1 MTEVISVTRTVLD
14 TKTSDE
20 KLSDQEYTE
29 DIAPVNERS
38 TTEARLLRKL
48 DVRFLPTVFLI
59 YLMNYIDRTA
69 IATARLKGLE
79 EDLGLSDIQYDTAVA
94 ILYASYCSAQIPSN
108 MILNRIKRPSL
119 YIGCCVVAWGLTS
132 ALTGIT
138 RNYAGILSCRLFL
151 GFPEAAFYPGAI
163 YLLSRWYT
171 RKELAFRASLFYSG
185 SLLSTAFG
193 NLMAAGILANL
204 EEKRGIRGWRWLFF
218 IEGALTISVGI
229 IAMWSLPDLP
239 NNTRWISVNER
250 QLAQARLAEDTGEA
264 DEDLAQDSMWEGLKM
279 AVKDVRVLIFALMEM
294 SLLLG
299 LSFVNFFPTLTAT
312 LGFDTTITLLLAADK
327 KASVDLGDGRLLF
340 ELAACWYAYRI
351 SYYQGLTGGLADKTG
366 ERFWHLSLP
375 WWGAIA
381 GTIVAL
387 STSSITGRYIS
398 LFLMAS
404 GFAGFTLILVW
415 LSNTITRPPAKRAAS
430 IGLVNGVGNVGNL
443 IGSYTWKAKWGPQ
456 YHRSMEIGVAALL
469 FSVSLASVMRFIL
482 VRKNKRLDEDEIGG
496 LKGANQKRIEDAA
509 CLEGITMEEAM
520 ERKKGFRYLY

>member
-1 MTEVISVTRTVLD
+1 MTEAVYATRSILD
-14 TKTSDE
+14 TKSSDE
-20 KLSDQEYTE
+20 KLSDQQYTE

-38 TTEARLLRKL
+38 TEEARLLRKL
-48 DVRFLPTVFLI
+48 DVRFLPTIFLI

-79 EDLGLSDIQYDTAVA
+79 EDLGLSDIQYDTAIAV
-94 ILYASYCSAQIPSN
+94 LYASYCSAQIPSN

-119 YIGCCVVAWGLTS
+119 YIGCCVIAWGLTS
-132 ALTGIT
+132 ALTGVT

-185 SLLSTAFG
+185 SLLSIAFG
-193 NLMAAGILANL
+193 NLMAAGILDNL
-204 EEKRGIRGWRWLFF
+204 EGKRGIRGWRWLFF

-239 NNTRWISVNER
+239 SNTRWISVNER

-264 DEDLAQDSMWEGLKM
+264 DEDLAQDSMWEGLRM

-299 LSFVNFFPTLTAT
+299 LSFVIFFPTLTAT
-312 LGFDTTITLLLAADK
+312 LGFDTKITLLLASPPWILATVVCCLNSLHAD
-327 KASVDLGDGRLLF
+327 R
-340 ELAACWYAYRI
+340 
-351 SYYQGLTGGLADKTG
+351 TG
-366 ERFWHLSLP
+366 ERFWHLTLP

-381 GTIVAL
+381 GTIIAL
-387 STSSITGRYIS
+387 STFSTTGRYIS

-404 GFAGFTLILVW
+404 GNAGFTLILVW

-430 IGLVNGVGNVGNL
+430 IGLVNGVGNIGSL
-443 IGSYTWKAKWGPQ
+443 IGSYAWKAEWGPL
-456 YHRSMEIGVAALL
+456 YHRSMEISVAALL

-496 LKGANQKRIEDAA
+496 LKGVNQKRIEDAA
-509 CLEGITMEEAM
+509 SLEGITMEEAI

>member
-1 MTEVISVTRTVLD
+1 
-14 TKTSDE
+14 
-20 KLSDQEYTE
+20 
-29 DIAPVNERS
+29 
-38 TTEARLLRKL
+38 
-48 DVRFLPTVFLI
+48 
-59 YLMNYIDRTA
+59 MNYIDRSA
-69 IATARLKGLE
+69 ITTARLKGLE
-79 EDLGLSDIQYDTAVA
+79 EDLGLSDIQYDTALA

-132 ALTGIT
+132 ALTGMT
-138 RNYAGILSCRLFL
+138 RNYTGILCCRLFL
-151 GFPEAAFYPGAI
+151 GLPEAAFYPGAV

-193 NLMAAGILANL
+193 NLMAAGILANM
-204 EEKRGIRGWRWLFF
+204 EGKRGIRGWRWLFL
-218 IEGALTISVGI
+218 IEGALTIFVGI
-229 IAMWSLPDLP
+229 ISMWSLPDLP
-239 NNTRWISVNER
+239 SNTRWISVNER

-299 LSFVNFFPTLTAT
+299 LSFGNFFPTLTAT
-312 LGFDTTITLLLAADK
+312 LGFDTTITLLLAAPPWIWTTVVCCLN
-327 KASVDLGDGRLLF
+327 SLH
-340 ELAACWYAYRI
+340 
-351 SYYQGLTGGLADKTG
+351 ADRTG
-366 ERFWHLSLP
+366 ERFWHLTLP
-375 WWGAIA
+375 WCGAIA

-387 STSSITGRYIS
+387 STSSTTGRYIS

-404 GFAGFTLILVW
+404 GNAGFTLILVW

-430 IGLVNGVGNVGNL
+430 IGLVNGVGNIGNL
-443 IGSYTWKAKWGPQ
+443 VGSYAWKAEWGPQ
-456 YHRSMEIGVAALL
+456 YHQSMEISVAALA

-482 VRKNKRLDEDEIGG
+482 IRKNKRLDEDEIGG
-496 LKGANQKRIEDAA
+496 LKEANQKRIEDAA

-520 ERKKGFRYLY
+520 KRKKGFRYLY